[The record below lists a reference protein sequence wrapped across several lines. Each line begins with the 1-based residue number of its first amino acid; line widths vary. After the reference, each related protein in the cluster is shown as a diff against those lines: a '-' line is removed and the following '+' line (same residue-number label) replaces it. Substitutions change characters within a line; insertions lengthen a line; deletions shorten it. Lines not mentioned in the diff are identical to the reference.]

1 MLQELQVY
9 TICQNGSYRLSIWFH
24 EKIVKQKNSE
34 ISTLWIISSS
44 QVLID
49 QISTCFS
56 MDLGMC
62 LHNESLIDVK

>member
-1 MLQELQVY
+1 MLQELQVD
-9 TICQNGSYRLSIWFH
+9 TICQNGNCRLSIWFH
-24 EKIVKQKNSE
+24 EKNREAEKHE
-34 ISTLWIISSS
+34 ISTLWILSSS

-56 MDLGMC
+56 MNLGMC